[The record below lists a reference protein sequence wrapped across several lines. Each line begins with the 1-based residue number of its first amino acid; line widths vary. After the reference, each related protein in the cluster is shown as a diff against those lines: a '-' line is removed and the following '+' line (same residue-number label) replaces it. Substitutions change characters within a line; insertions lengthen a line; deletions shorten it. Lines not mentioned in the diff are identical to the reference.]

1 MSDEHEKNRS
11 AFGNVLYRDYL
22 EQEGKKKITQRRLSE
37 LSGVA
42 ETDISRMV
50 SRNSKFAKGQTL
62 YDDIYA
68 LFMALATPEM
78 VGDISVEKAE
88 SLIQKILDEL
98 KDEKQRERFVVISGT
113 VGVGKSELAY
123 QVAEEVK
130 RLRLFP
136 SVKIIY
142 LENKT
147 SLEGALKDIHKEL
160 QQLPPNTLLV
170 LDNCE
175 HLKGLTGELSKLRKE
190 HRQLTILATS
200 SVEMTGSDHRI
211 EPLETNDATQ
221 LFLEAAKKVGKNF
234 TPN

>member
-88 SLIQKILDEL
+88 SLIQKIPDENLSKELKSKLVFTLTKEKIVKPMYTTLQGLPFIGRDDDIQEILDE
-98 KDEKQRERFVVISGT
+98 
-113 VGVGKSELAY
+113 
-123 QVAEEVK
+123 
-130 RLRLFP
+130 
-136 SVKIIY
+136 
-142 LENKT
+142 
-147 SLEGALKDIHKEL
+147 
-160 QQLPPNTLLV
+160 
-170 LDNCE
+170 
-175 HLKGLTGELSKLRKE
+175 
-190 HRQLTILATS
+190 
-200 SVEMTGSDHRI
+200 
-211 EPLETNDATQ
+211 
-221 LFLEAAKKVGKNF
+221 
-234 TPN
+234 